1 MTRQLP
7 GAAEVRELL
16 ENLLGRP
23 VTVTPADP
31 PRSADVASTLV
42 SVYVDDKLRLAG
54 VVGMD
59 FPLTVY
65 SAAAIGLV
73 PPGGAQASIE
83 DRELPPMLAEN
94 ATEICNVLC
103 SLLNRPGLAHVRLY
117 QTYLP
122 GQPVPSDAGGHL
134 LALGNRLDLLVEIRG
149 YGDGKLSLSLAA

>member
-65 SAAAIGLV
+65 SAAAMFFG
-73 PPGGAQASIE
+73 
-83 DRELPPMLAEN
+83 
-94 ATEICNVLC
+94 
-103 SLLNRPGLAHVRLY
+103 VR
-117 QTYLP
+117 
-122 GQPVPSDAGGHL
+122 
-134 LALGNRLDLLVEIRG
+134 
-149 YGDGKLSLSLAA
+149 